1 MCLAIPG
8 RVLEKIEENG
18 LVMGLI
24 DYAGMRN
31 KACLTYTPEAE
42 VGDYVIVH
50 AGFALQVLNEDEAE
64 ASLRELGRLSDIM
77 AEDARDKDARDK
89 DARDKDARDKDDKEM
104 DEGKKETR

>member
-24 DYAGMRN
+24 DYSGTRN
-31 KACLTYTPEAE
+31 KACLTYTPEAG

-64 ASLRELGRLSDIM
+64 ASLRELSRLADIM
-77 AEDARDKDARDK
+77 AEDAREKNDREKNDRE
-89 DARDKDARDKDDKEM
+89 KDDQ
-104 DEGKKETR
+104 KKDTR

>member
-8 RVLEKIEENG
+8 RVLEKAEENG

-64 ASLRELGRLSDIM
+64 ASLRELGRLADIM
-77 AEDARDKDARDK
+77 AEDAEEKNAE
-89 DARDKDARDKDDKEM
+89 EM
-104 DEGKKETR
+104 DDQKKNDPKKDTR

>member
-8 RVLEKIEENG
+8 KVLETFEENG

-31 KACLTYTPEAE
+31 KACLAYTPEAE
-42 VGDYVIVH
+42 VGNYVIVH

-64 ASLRELGRLSDIM
+64 ASLRELSRLADIM
-77 AEDARDKDARDK
+77 AEDARE
-89 DARDKDARDKDDKEM
+89 KDDKEK
-104 DEGKKETR
+104 DDKEKDAREKNAKEKDTR

>member
-8 RVLEKIEENG
+8 RVLEKAEENG

-64 ASLRELGRLSDIM
+64 ASLRELSRLSDIM
-77 AEDARDKDARDK
+77 EKEAQERDAKEKDIQ
-89 DARDKDARDKDDKEM
+89 
-104 DEGKKETR
+104 

>member
-8 RVLEKIEENG
+8 RVLDKSEENG

-64 ASLRELGRLSDIM
+64 ASLRELSRLADIM
-77 AEDARDKDARDK
+77 VEDAGEKDDRE
-89 DARDKDARDKDDKEM
+89 KDDK
-104 DEGKKETR
+104 KKDTR